1 MGEIALKEGA
11 QTPKQKKKGMPG
23 FFKFLIIFVSVIIG
37 LALIIVVAAFI
48 CFYDKSH
55 KEIEV
60 KENYPT
66 ERVFNELMVDSLD
79 NASTTKKMSFALTES
94 QLNQIIYNAFK
105 DQEEAQEYIKN
116 FYVEVND
123 GKFDFVLEVQAVNFI
138 KTRLVINT
146 ELTIDEEQLVFNI
159 SNIKVGKIGG
169 FQKFINILTQYV
181 SVSDLNNSL
190 SNVGLHMN
198 FDINNL
204 KITYALS
211 DFYSDIINLVG
222 DSDSDFMSIF
232 KEIINLDSLRTI
244 SSTGKNLFAL
254 DVNLNELVVT
264 EQTTLITG
272 YNAPT
277 GYFDT
282 ISASIM
288 NDVKT
293 LLNNGVIS
301 EENAS
306 TVANYFL
313 GGETLLSNDEKSII
327 NTYKENATFNAYT
340 YERYDYNADPST
352 SLKAKVASQIVT
364 TLPPSSQTIY
374 ITTDDLD
381 NMFSTSTALGKYT
394 LFLRDVNEGT
404 ALAKDYKINYVNID
418 RISTAF
424 STIADKSMY
433 IILDVNFN
441 GQATQITLK
450 CNKMEGEFGF
460 GTLKLSIADLYLG
473 DVKVSEDTKTKFVNL
488 ISSAMNSGS
497 FDDLFVISEGILTLN
512 LKSTLDENGV
522 LELLGYQTSF
532 AFSANTSSTPG
543 SLIIH
548 ADI

>member
-169 FQKFINILTQYV
+169 FQKLVNVLTQYV
-181 SVSDLNNSL
+181 SIADLNNSL
-190 SNVGLHMN
+190 SSVGLHMN
-198 FDINNL
+198 FDISNL
-204 KITYALS
+204 RITYALS
-211 DFYSDIINLVG
+211 DFYNDIINLVG

-293 LLNNGVIS
+293 LLNNGG
-301 EENAS
+301 A
-306 TVANYFL
+306 
-313 GGETLLSNDEKSII
+313 
-327 NTYKENATFNAYT
+327 
-340 YERYDYNADPST
+340 R
-352 SLKAKVASQIVT
+352 
-364 TLPPSSQTIY
+364 
-374 ITTDDLD
+374 
-381 NMFSTSTALGKYT
+381 
-394 LFLRDVNEGT
+394 
-404 ALAKDYKINYVNID
+404 
-418 RISTAF
+418 
-424 STIADKSMY
+424 
-433 IILDVNFN
+433 
-441 GQATQITLK
+441 
-450 CNKMEGEFGF
+450 
-460 GTLKLSIADLYLG
+460 
-473 DVKVSEDTKTKFVNL
+473 
-488 ISSAMNSGS
+488 
-497 FDDLFVISEGILTLN
+497 
-512 LKSTLDENGV
+512 
-522 LELLGYQTSF
+522 
-532 AFSANTSSTPG
+532 
-543 SLIIH
+543 
-548 ADI
+548 